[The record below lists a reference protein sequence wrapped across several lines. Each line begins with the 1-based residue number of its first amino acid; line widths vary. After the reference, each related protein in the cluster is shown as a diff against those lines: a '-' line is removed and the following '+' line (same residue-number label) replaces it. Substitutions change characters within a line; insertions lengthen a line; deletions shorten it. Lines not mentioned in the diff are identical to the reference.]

1 MPDSANILIVDDT
14 VENLQ
19 VLGEMLRRQGYKV
32 RPVTSGKLAL
42 QACAAQPPDLILLDI
57 NMPGMN
63 GYEVCV
69 TLKEQETTRD
79 TPVIFISALNES
91 LDKVQAFLSGGIDY
105 ITKPFQIEEVSA
117 RVATQVA
124 LRRQSLKLRA
134 SLARVK
140 ELESTRRKL
149 NSMLVTDLRTPLA
162 TIDSCI
168 GEVIVGHAHLDEKA
182 RDCLRRAHAAC
193 LRLMDMTERLTDI
206 NLNDGDAG

>member
-19 VLGEMLRRQGYKV
+19 VLGDMLRRHGYKV

-42 QACAAQPPDLILLDI
+42 QACAAQKPDLILLDI

-69 TLKEQETTRD
+69 ALKDHEATRD
-79 TPVIFISALNES
+79 IPVIFISALNES

-105 ITKPFQIEEVSA
+105 ITKPFQIEEVAA

-124 LRRQSLKLRA
+124 LRRQSLRLHA
-134 SLARVK
+134 TLARVQ
-140 ELESTRRKL
+140 ELEETRRKL
-149 NSMLVTDLRTPLA
+149 NIMLVTDLRTPLA
-162 TIDSCI
+162 TIDTCI
-168 GEVIVGHAHLDEKA
+168 GEVIVGHATLDEKS
-182 RDCLRRAHAAC
+182 RESLRRAHTAC
-193 LRLMDMTERLTDI
+193 LKLLDMTERLTDI
-206 NLNDGDAG
+206 NIRDDGAE